1 MLLPSLPLSH
11 TFNESIYLA
20 ALQSAVKHHTNR
32 DGAIHAR
39 VLCHRQSVTYEYL
52 RSCSLNYLFI
62 PC

>member
-1 MLLPSLPLSH
+1 
-11 TFNESIYLA
+11 LA